1 MLTTPKVL
9 QSENSGNLK
18 PYALIVDDE
27 VDTCLLIKLFLHKKG
42 IETFQAHSLREGL
55 SKLENLSPKWV
66 FLDNNLPDGHGI
78 DSINDIKQMSPQT
91 QIVMITALGKIRELA
106 FSLGVDKFIEKPLSF
121 ASIEF
126 AIN

>member
-1 MLTTPKVL
+1 MLTTTDVL
-9 QSENSGNLK
+9 QSENSGILK

-42 IETFQAHSLREGL
+42 IEAYQAHSLSEGL
-55 SKLENLSPKWV
+55 SKIIDLSPKWL

-78 DSINDIKQMSPQT
+78 DKIHDIKRISPET
-91 QIVMITALGKIRELA
+91 QIVMITALGKIKDMA

-121 ASIEF
+121 ASIEC

>member
-1 MLTTPKVL
+1 MLTTTDVL
-9 QSENSGNLK
+9 QSENSGTLK

-42 IETFQAHSLREGL
+42 IEAFQAHSLSEGL
-55 SKLENLSPKWV
+55 SKIIDLSPKWV

-78 DSINDIKQMSPQT
+78 DKIHDIKRISPKT
-91 QIVMITALGKIRELA
+91 QIVMITALGKIKDMA

-121 ASIEF
+121 ASIEG